1 VVRVASA
8 LFVATGAL
16 GIVSVALNWFL
27 RGFGPWPLLVA
38 LLIAALDFL
47 LAVKLLQ
54 LRYWALILA
63 RILTLWSAVG
73 LITLVATGRLAA
85 DPPAIRLELVI
96 EIIITAALAVTIFMP
111 SMSKAIPRPN
121 TAESP

>member
-1 VVRVASA
+1 M
-8 LFVATGAL
+8 ATGVL

-27 RGFGPWPLLVA
+27 RGFGPWPLLLG
-38 LLIAALDFL
+38 LLFAALSFL

-73 LITLVATGRLAA
+73 LITLFATGRLAA
-85 DPPAIRLELVI
+85 DPRAIRLELVI

-111 SMSKAIPRPN
+111 SVSRAIRRPN
-121 TAESP
+121 KAESP